1 MYSEDFEVYY
11 YSDLPLKAVSPHTH
25 NYYEFYF
32 FLEGNVDIHVE
43 DKTYHIKNGDFL
55 IIEFGHNDQK
65 IDTLDAFGGY
75 TENLKY
81 FWIIQHHTAVSF
93 FGSVPITVTASW
105 SLH

>member
-1 MYSEDFEVYY
+1 MHKKDLQTTFSTRQFMYSEDFEVYY

-55 IIEFGHNDQK
+55 LCLLY
-65 IDTLDAFGGY
+65 TSPSPRDA
-75 TENLKY
+75 
-81 FWIIQHHTAVSF
+81 
-93 FGSVPITVTASW
+93 
-105 SLH
+105 